1 MKKTIFAFIF
11 AIMFGM
17 AIGSCGNGTGTAT
30 KGVDSVVIDNRVRKK
45 LNNVE
50 YRTELRCSSVIF
62 VFKNYSNII

>member
-30 KGVDSVVIDNRVRKK
+30 KSVDSVVVDSI
-45 LNNVE
+45 
-50 YRTELRCSSVIF
+50 SVVDSITADT
-62 VFKNYSNII
+62 VAD